1 MLWGISYANLK
12 LLMVDA
18 ISTFYNTDKG
28 KGSKGTNRQKTS
40 KGMGFSEFLGR
51 MHDIKR

>member
-1 MLWGISYANLK
+1 
-12 LLMVDA
+12 MVDA
-18 ISTFYNTDKG
+18 ISTFYDTDKE
-28 KGSKGTNRQKTS
+28 KGSKRTNRQKTS

>member
-1 MLWGISYANLK
+1 
-12 LLMVDA
+12 MVDA
-18 ISTFYNTDKG
+18 ISTFYDTDKG
-28 KGSKGTNRQKTS
+28 KGSKGTSQQRKS